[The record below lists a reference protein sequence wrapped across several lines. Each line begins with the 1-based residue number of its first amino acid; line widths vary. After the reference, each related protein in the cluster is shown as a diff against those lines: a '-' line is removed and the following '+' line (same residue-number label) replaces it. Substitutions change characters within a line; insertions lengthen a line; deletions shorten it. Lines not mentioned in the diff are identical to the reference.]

1 MHPVQDGL
9 SVGHLYHLCSVCRS
23 LSKRPLPRDRQSE
36 ALDLEKPCLEE
47 VLLTHSCLIPLRIR
61 LDALLKEWPE
71 NPILTQLK
79 EICIRVLSMP
89 ITTPVR
95 KVLTG
100 LELLL
105 ARSQTWEETAAS
117 FVSLASELKQV
128 SGLVVRW
135 QRIELESWETAL
147 DRLVKRHA
155 TGAHKTW
162 FYILR
167 ILSDAHTSLNVSRPD
182 VFSMENDALSV

>member
-1 MHPVQDGL
+1 M
-9 SVGHLYHLCSVCRS
+9 
-23 LSKRPLPRDRQSE
+23 QSE

-47 VLLTHSCLIPLRIR
+47 VLLTHSCLIPLQTR

-71 NPILTQLK
+71 NPILQQLK
-79 EICIRVLSMP
+79 EICIRVLSLP

-117 FVSLASELKQV
+117 VVSLASELKQV

-135 QRIELESWETAL
+135 QRMELESWKTAL
-147 DRLVKRHA
+147 DRLAQRHA

-167 ILSDAHTSLNVSRPD
+167 ILSDAHTSLNVRQPD
-182 VFSMENDALSV
+182 MSSMENNMLSV